1 LGIGFSITM
10 TTLEIALLIIVV
22 VLTMVLLGLVYII
35 KEYSDKLRATRGL
48 VKLLVLGSKAIIN
61 CVEKEQKDKESKE
74 SKTEKTESYQ

>member
-1 LGIGFSITM
+1 M

-48 VKLLVLGSKAIIN
+48 VKRLSITVRWGIEVPNLAI
-61 CVEKEQKDKESKE
+61 
-74 SKTEKTESYQ
+74 